1 MKPVTNDPFPVTRRS
16 RRAGLTLVEVILAL
30 MIIGTGLVALVAA
43 VSRCLAVPRLAMNF
57 DTARELLGQL
67 EAEEPVAVEEDIE
80 EAAGSGTFE
89 SPHANFSWER
99 KVEQEGDDEESGL
112 WRVTTTIS
120 WTENQKTR
128 NEQVVTL
135 VYRVK
140 KP

>member
-1 MKPVTNDPFPVTRRS
+1 MAHCPFKK
-16 RRAGLTLVEVILAL
+16 RAGLTLVEVILAL

-43 VSRCLAVPRLAMNF
+43 VARCLSIPRLARNF

-67 EAEEPVAVEEDIE
+67 EAEKPLQAEEEIE
-80 EAAGSGTFE
+80 EAAGRGAFE
-89 SPHANFSWER
+89 PPYAQFTWER
-99 KVEQEGDDEESGL
+99 TVEQQGEDDEDGL

-120 WTENQKTR
+120 WTENNRTR

-135 VYRVK
+135 FYRAK